1 MKSKKGKII
10 TFHKVKEIFAF
21 GTRGKAKDKKF
32 TAKPDH
38 NGKFVLNKKV
48 SDPSGKN
55 KTNMAKN
62 KVYVDTLTDAANLL
76 ETDDYLINLICSS
89 GSRALREYAKVTII
103 Q

>member
-1 MKSKKGKII
+1 M

-48 SDPSGKN
+48 SDPSEKIRRTWL
-55 KTNMAKN
+55 KIRSTW
-62 KVYVDTLTDAANLL
+62 
-76 ETDDYLINLICSS
+76 IP
-89 GSRALREYAKVTII
+89 
-103 Q
+103 